1 MRALATAHCTATMRD
16 SAVAS
21 WPLQAAHLL
30 FGEVPTEAPVKAA
43 GFDTTKPNA
52 RVAEWRR
59 HDTASQLQV
68 LLAKAVK
75 AGWCDVSTE
84 QQQAVSAA

>member
-1 MRALATAHCTATMRD
+1 VLVCAPHLIV
-16 SAVAS
+16 S
-21 WPLQAAHLL
+21 QAAHLL

-43 GFDTTKPNA
+43 GYDTFKPNA

-59 HDTASQLQV
+59 HDSATQLQS

-75 AGWCDVSTE
+75 AGWCDVSAE
-84 QQQAVSAA
+84 QQQSVGGHA